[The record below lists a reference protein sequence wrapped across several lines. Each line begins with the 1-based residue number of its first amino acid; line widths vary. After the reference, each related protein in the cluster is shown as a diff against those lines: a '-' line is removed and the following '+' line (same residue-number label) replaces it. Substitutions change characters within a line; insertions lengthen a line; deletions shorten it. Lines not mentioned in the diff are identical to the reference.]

1 MVGADGTIYMGAS
14 TTDKNIS
21 SSLYA
26 IHPDGT
32 QKWRYEL
39 GIGTNIP
46 YISPALSR
54 DGNIL
59 IGNRGTDGSVHMVD
73 RSSGRQLW
81 RRKSPNGGANGGIS
95 VGQNGVIYSALS
107 GANGFA
113 RTTQDG
119 VNLSPNLG
127 KGNTAA
133 AVYPA
138 IDAQGNVYVAFSEGV
153 VALR

>member
-54 DGNIL
+54 DGNI
-59 IGNRGTDGSVHMVD
+59 
-73 RSSGRQLW
+73 
-81 RRKSPNGGANGGIS
+81 
-95 VGQNGVIYSALS
+95 
-107 GANGFA
+107 
-113 RTTQDG
+113 
-119 VNLSPNLG
+119 
-127 KGNTAA
+127 
-133 AVYPA
+133 
-138 IDAQGNVYVAFSEGV
+138 
-153 VALR
+153 

>member
-1 MVGADGTIYMGAS
+1 MFDLSKDGGAGDQGSSPMVGADGTIYMGAS

-81 RRKSPNGGANGGIS
+81 RRK
-95 VGQNGVIYSALS
+95 YRLDRMELS
-107 GANGFA
+107 IQPCRE
-113 RTTQDG
+113 RTDLP
-119 VNLSPNLG
+119 V
-127 KGNTAA
+127 
-133 AVYPA
+133 
-138 IDAQGNVYVAFSEGV
+138 
-153 VALR
+153 LRKMV

>member
-46 YISPALSR
+46 YISPALS
-54 DGNIL
+54 
-59 IGNRGTDGSVHMVD
+59 VM
-73 RSSGRQLW
+73 
-81 RRKSPNGGANGGIS
+81 AIS
-95 VGQNGVIYSALS
+95 
-107 GANGFA
+107 
-113 RTTQDG
+113 
-119 VNLSPNLG
+119 
-127 KGNTAA
+127 
-133 AVYPA
+133 
-138 IDAQGNVYVAFSEGV
+138 
-153 VALR
+153 